1 MMFAPPK
8 KVELESLHIPATS
21 ETPEVNLVAD
31 GGLSRIEGKS
41 LPENA
46 FEFYEPVV
54 LWMRQFALRADT
66 PLMLELK
73 FDYFNSSSGR
83 YLFEI
88 LNILEQSRHK
98 QSYRIIWRCDKD
110 DELMIDKGEEL
121 KSLIDVPF
129 EVRVV

>member
-1 MMFAPPK
+1 
-8 KVELESLHIPATS
+8 VELQSLHIPATT
-21 ETPEVNLVAD
+21 ETPEVNLVSD

-54 LWMRQFALRADT
+54 LWMRQFAQRAKA
-66 PLMLELK
+66 PLILELK

-98 QSYRIIWRCDKD
+98 QSYHIYWLCDKD

-121 KSLIDVPF
+121 KSLIDIPF
-129 EVRVV
+129 EVKLV